1 MVWNLNTVAL
11 LVPLLFLLIGL
22 TFTVMIDPY
31 ISRRNRIIILVILA
45 LSVTLI
51 AQNLLEDW
59 LAAGPLQWFWRTTM
73 AIYGYTVRPVFL
85 ILFLYI
91 IQPEKKH
98 LPAWGLAVVNWVIY
112 MTAYFS
118 HLCFWISSGNQ
129 FFRGPLVYTC
139 LYVSVILLG
148 DLLVQ
153 SIRNYRTGGKRE
165 KLIPI
170 FIVAMILV
178 SVHLD
183 GVVKG
188 TGQPVTFL
196 TIAIVASSMFYY
208 IWLHLQ
214 FVREHED
221 DLKAQ
226 QRMQIMLGQIQP
238 HFLYNS
244 LGAIRSTCVDDPYR
258 ARDAIDQFSEY
269 LRHNMDSLSDDEPIS
284 FAMELEHVKHFLAIQ
299 QLRFESALEVEYDLE
314 CTDFRI
320 PTLTL
325 QPIVENAVTYGV
337 RKNRKGQ
344 GKVIIRSR
352 EYPDR
357 WEVSVIDNGPGFVPE
372 SLPGD
377 GDRSHIGIQNVRDRL
392 RYSVGGDLQIHSVLG
407 EGTTATI
414 ILPKKKENTHADIR
428 HR

>member
-1 MVWNLNTVAL
+1 MIWNLNTVAL
-11 LVPLLFLLIGL
+11 LVPLLFLLTGL
-22 TFTVMIDPY
+22 TITVMIDPY
-31 ISRRNRIIILVILA
+31 ISRRNRIIMLVILA

-59 LAAGPLQWFWRTTM
+59 LTAGPPQWFWRTTV
-73 AIYGYTVRPVFL
+73 AIYGYIVRPVFL

-98 LPAWGLAVVNWVIY
+98 LLAWGLAIVNWGIY

-118 HLCFWISSGNQ
+118 HLCFWISSGNG
-129 FFRGPLVYTC
+129 FFRGPLAFTC

-153 SIRNYRTGGKRE
+153 SIRNNQTGGKQE

-170 FIVAMILV
+170 FIVVMILA
-178 SVHLD
+178 SVYLD
-183 GVVKG
+183 GRVYNDR
-188 TGQPVTFL
+188 QPVTFL
-196 TIAIVASSMFYY
+196 TIAIVASSVFYY

-284 FAMELEHVKHFLAIQ
+284 FATELEHVKHFLAIQ